1 MPYANFVHLHNRS
14 EYSLLQSA
22 LRVRDLVR
30 LASENNMSAV
40 ALTDRMNLHA
50 CINFYNECYSHGIKP
65 IIGAEILMSP
75 VADIISVD
83 PLNPVLYE
91 IVILCEDIKG
101 YENLCELLT
110 RINLD
115 ETSNH
120 KFARKEWIEEL
131 AGNWI
136 ILSGGV
142 SGEIFQSILN
152 KDENQARQVAEW
164 FSHKS
169 GPGKFYIELGWHGLD
184 SEKITL
190 PKLIELSK
198 QLNIPVVATNQNAYV
213 EKADSYAVELLK
225 RVDHGTTVETLKE
238 LMPESDEFYF
248 RSVAEMELVFKNI
261 PEAIKNTVA
270 ISDKCA
276 VELPINKGLLTPHF
290 EAPDKKNNLKYL
302 EELCA
307 EGLRKHYPE
316 LENETKES
324 LKILPAKKR
333 KEIKNRLKFE
343 LETIS
348 KMGFISYFLIVADFV
363 NHAKNSGIPVGP
375 GRGSAAGSIV
385 SFLLGIT
392 DIDPLKYGLLFE
404 RFLNPAR
411 KKMPDI
417 DIDFCQRLRGNVIK
431 YVRDKYGKE
440 NVSQIATFNTFK
452 YKAALRAVG
461 RVLSVP
467 TKKIDR
473 FCAMIIDFER
483 NHKHNKTKLI
493 RQAIEKHDQIRELY
507 HQSRDDKQILEF
519 AARIEGLPRNISTH
533 AAGVVISPFPL
544 RKLVPLNKGG
554 ESEVLTEY
562 DMYSIDK
569 FGFLKMDFLGLT
581 TLTII
586 DDTLRKIA
594 ENKEQRLEVRKT
606 EDGGQRTEDGGRWMA
621 ENSQISN
628 FKFQISN
635 LNEIPLD
642 DKSVYELMQSGD
654 LLGIFQLETSAGM
667 KRLVQELQPTE
678 FNDIIALISLYRP
691 GAMHGSQSYIARKT
705 GREKVAY
712 IHPKLEPILKETYG
726 ILVYQEQVMQILNKL
741 VGYTLS
747 EADFFRQI
755 MSKKL
760 KEKMAKE
767 KNRFLKRALKNKL
780 DEEIA
785 NELFER
791 IEKFAGY
798 GFNKSH
804 ATAYAFVAYQTAWLK
819 VNYTAEFYTA
829 LLNHTSKI
837 EEIYQSSKKLGIKF
851 LPPDVN
857 KSEKS
862 FSVETEKENKKKAIR
877 FGLED
882 IKNVGPAAAEDI
894 IRERKENGNFLN
906 IDDFCRRINHRIVN
920 RTAAES
926 LVKSGSC
933 DVFDSPRKQ
942 MCLIVEDTASTWA
955 KNSESTLQKSFFESF
970 DEDEKV
976 ENKTTTISK
985 PPEDWEVLERLS
997 YEKEMLGIY
1006 VTGHPLDNYSAI
1018 WHLLVNT
1025 NSKNTGY
1032 LSEDASD
1039 DNLSM
1044 LEVTPETK
1052 IMGGLLLKSDWKIS
1066 KRKTAYGV
1074 LTFEDFF
1081 GTFEVLV
1088 WSDKVEEYKK
1098 ELKPG
1103 EIYFIKGVLKE
1114 SFRKTSLSASAILS
1128 VESAISNWI
1137 TKLKINFIEDE
1148 NLSEKLKFLSEIIK
1162 SNKGET
1168 AVELNIQTSGGIS
1181 KITLPK
1187 ESRLMITEK
1196 CLDEIIKKCS
1206 NQLSN
1211 IGIT

>member
-1 MPYANFVHLHNRS
+1 MSYANFVHLHNRS

-22 LRVRDLVR
+22 LRICDLVR

-50 CINFYNECYSHGIKP
+50 CISFYNECYFHGIKP

-75 VADIISVD
+75 VADVVNVD
-83 PLNPVLYE
+83 PLNPALYE

-115 ETSNH
+115 KSSNQ

-131 AGNWI
+131 SGNWI
-136 ILSGGV
+136 ILSGGI
-142 SGEIFQSILN
+142 SGEIFQSFLKN
-152 KDENQARQVAEW
+152 DENQARQVAEW

-169 GPGKFYIELGWHGLD
+169 GPGKFYIELGWHGLV
-184 SEKITL
+184 SEKATL

-225 RVDHGTTVETLKE
+225 HVGQGSTVDTTKE
-238 LMPESDEFYF
+238 LTAESDEFYF
-248 RSVAEMELVFKNI
+248 RPSSEMESVFKNI
-261 PEAIKNTVA
+261 PEAIKNTLA

-302 EELCA
+302 EELCSD
-307 EGLRKHYPE
+307 GLQKHYPAFG
-316 LENETKES
+316 NESKES
-324 LKILPAKKR
+324 LKILPLKKR
-333 KEIKNRLKFE
+333 KEIEKRLKFE

-348 KMGFISYFLIVADFV
+348 NMGFISYFLIVADFV
-363 NHAKNSGIPVGP
+363 NHAKDSGIPVGP

-385 SFLLGIT
+385 SYLLGIT

-440 NVSQIATFNTFK
+440 NVAQIATFNTFK

-461 RVLSVP
+461 RVLSIP

-473 FCAMIIDFER
+473 LCAIIIDFER
-483 NHKHNKTKLI
+483 NYKQHNKTKLI
-493 RQAIEKHDQIRELY
+493 RQALEKHDQLRELY
-507 HQSRDDKQILEF
+507 HQNREDKQILEF

-554 ESEVLTEY
+554 ESETLTEY

-586 DDTLRKIA
+586 DDTLGLI
-594 ENKEQRLEVRKT
+594 KESRGRKT
-606 EDGGQRTEDGGRWMA
+606 DRGQRTADD
-621 ENSQISN
+621 SQISN

-635 LNEIPLD
+635 LTLNEIPLD
-642 DKSVYELMQSGD
+642 DKSVFELMQRGD

-691 GAMHGSQSYIARKT
+691 GAMQGSQSYIARKM
-705 GREKVAY
+705 GREEITY

-755 MSKKL
+755 MSKKM
-760 KEKMAKE
+760 KEKMEKE
-767 KNRFLKRALKNKL
+767 KKRFLKRALKNKL

-785 NELFER
+785 KKLFER

-819 VNYTAEFYTA
+819 ANYTAEFYTA

-837 EEIYQSSKKLGIKF
+837 EEIYQSSKKSGIKIF
-851 LPPDVN
+851 PPDVN

-862 FSVETEKENKKKAIR
+862 FSIENENEKKGIR

-894 IRERKENGNFLN
+894 ICERKENGNFLN

-933 DVFDSPRKQ
+933 DVFESPRKQ

-970 DEDEKV
+970 DEDDEI
-976 ENKTTTISK
+976 ENSLTTISK
-985 PPEDWEVLERLS
+985 STEDWDVLERLAH
-997 YEKEMLGIY
+997 EKEMLGIY
-1006 VTGHPLDNYSAI
+1006 VTGHPLDNYSGI

-1025 NSKNTGY
+1025 TSKSTGY
-1032 LSEDASD
+1032 LSKDDSD
-1039 DNLSM
+1039 ENLSM
-1044 LEVTPETK
+1044 LEITPETK

-1081 GTFEVLV
+1081 GNFEVLV
-1088 WSDKVEEYKK
+1088 WSDKVDEYKK

-1114 SFRKTSLSASAILS
+1114 SFRKTSLSASSISS
-1128 VESAISNWI
+1128 VEHSISNWI
-1137 TKLKINFIEDE
+1137 KKIKIKIVEDK
-1148 NLSEKLKFLSEIIK
+1148 NLSEKLKKLSEKIK
-1162 SNKGET
+1162 NYKGET
-1168 AVELNIQTSGGIS
+1168 AIELNIQTSSGIS
-1181 KITLPK
+1181 KISLPQ
-1187 ESRLMITEK
+1187 ESYLKITEK
-1196 CLDEIIKKCS
+1196 SLKEIESEIGC
-1206 NQLSN
+1206 QLSVV
-1211 IGIT
+1211 